1 MFSKTVEYALRA
13 MARLVE
19 SELSGQGGQT
29 VDQIAARTQ
38 VPIAYLSKV
47 LQNLARENMIVSQR
61 GIGGG
66 FRLARP
72 ASEITIL
79 EVVNAVDPI
88 ERIVV
93 CPLGLEAHGTHL
105 CPLHRKLDDALALVE
120 AQFAATTLAELVGD
134 LDVAAPLG
142 ALCAPEKS

>member
-19 SELSGQGGQT
+19 SDLRGQGGQT
-29 VDQIAARTQ
+29 VGQISVHTQ
-38 VPIAYLSKV
+38 VPVAYLSKV
-47 LQNLARENMIVSQR
+47 LQNLAREKLIVSQR

-72 ASEITIL
+72 APEITIL

-88 ERIVV
+88 ERIAV
-93 CPLGLEAHGTHL
+93 CPLGLPAHGTHL
-105 CPLHRKLDDALALVE
+105 CPLHRKMDDALAMVE
-120 AQFAATTLAELVGD
+120 AQFADTTLAELVGD

-142 ALCAPEKS
+142 ALCAPDKL